1 MVIPQHILGFIDV
14 PAVLP
19 YVALACILG
28 FILAIVPGLIW
39 IERVVI
45 ALMQDRLGPN
55 RVGPRGLLQTIA
67 DGVKLFFKED
77 VEPASVDRKIYYL
90 APVISM
96 IPALAAGATIPF
108 GIIKVHMDDGASR
121 YFPLVAG
128 NVNVGL
134 IYILALGSL
143 QVYGI
148 VLGGWSSNNK
158 YSLL

>member
-1 MVIPQHILGFIDV
+1 MSIPQHIGPIDV
-14 PAVLP
+14 VALIP
-19 YVALACILG
+19 YVAIACIIG

-77 VEPASVDRKIYYL
+77 IVPGQVDKRIYFL
-90 APVISM
+90 APVLAM

-108 GIIKVHMDDGASR
+108 ADVKVQMENGTTQAL
-121 YFPLVAG
+121 PLVVG
-128 NVNVGL
+128 NVNIGL
-134 IYILALGSL
+134 
-143 QVYGI
+143 
-148 VLGGWSSNNK
+148 
-158 YSLL
+158 

>member
-1 MVIPQHILGFIDV
+1 MVLPRYLGPIDILDI
-14 PAVLP
+14 LP
-19 YVALACILG
+19 YVAVACILG

-45 ALMQDRLGPN
+45 SLMQDRIGPN

-77 VEPASVDRKIYYL
+77 IQPAAVDKRIYYL
-90 APVISM
+90 APVLSM

-108 GIIKVHMDDGASR
+108 ASITVRMDNGTLQTLPFIVGHASI
-121 YFPLVAG
+121 
-128 NVNVGL
+128 GL
-134 IYILALGSL
+134 LYVLALASL

-148 VLGGWSSNNK
+148 VLAGWSSNNK
-158 YSLL
+158 YS